1 MPITGPQARAARALV
16 EWPRDHV
23 ARLAGL
29 VPGAL
34 ADFEYSRLDLD
45 PEAKQRLVSALESGG
60 AVFIEED
67 EAGVGVRLKF
77 RRGDARSIN
86 RLENEGGPVGDDDVA

>member
-16 EWPRDHV
+16 QWPRDHV

-29 VPGAL
+29 DLTVVAE
-34 ADFEYSRLDLD
+34 FEAGRLD
-45 PEAKQRLVSALESGG
+45 PGGEAKRRLATALESGG
-60 AVFIEED
+60 AVFID
-67 EAGVGVRLKF
+67 ENGGGLGVRLKF
-77 RRGDARSIN
+77 RLGEARSIN